1 MSASG
6 LSLALRAGRV
16 VSVTHAALAKKPA
29 AISTPESLIEVRALD
44 AEAQL

>member
-1 MSASG
+1 MSASS

-16 VSVTHAALAKKPA
+16 VSVTHATFAKKPA
-29 AISTPESLIEVRALD
+29 AIFTPESLRDVRALD